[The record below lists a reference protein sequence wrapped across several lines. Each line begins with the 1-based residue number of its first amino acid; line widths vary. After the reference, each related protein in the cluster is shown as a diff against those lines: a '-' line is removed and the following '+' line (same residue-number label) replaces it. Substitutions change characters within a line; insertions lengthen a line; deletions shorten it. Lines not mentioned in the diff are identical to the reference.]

1 MSHGRSAGRRPGLRS
16 PDGVGALFDAH
27 AAHIFRW
34 LARETQTSAT
44 AADLT
49 AETFARALTAGSAFR
64 GSSPES
70 EIAWLFSVARNLLLQ
85 HRRSERVELRA
96 SRRLG
101 ISLAIDE
108 GLFEEVDSRIEAVS
122 SREALEGAL
131 AGLSPGQQEIVR
143 RVVLLEESPSEA
155 ARALGLEPAAVRM
168 RLSRALR
175 AMRTYLQQSGAA

>member
-1 MSHGRSAGRRPGLRS
+1 MSHARAARRRPSLHS
-16 PDGVGALFDAH
+16 PEGVGALFDAH
-27 AAHIFRW
+27 APRIFGW
-34 LARETQTSAT
+34 LARETGSSAF

-49 AETFARALTAGSAFR
+49 AETFARALTAGRAFR
-64 GSSPES
+64 GDSEES

-85 HRRSERVELRA
+85 QRRSERVELRA

-108 GLFEEVDSRIEAVS
+108 SLIEDVDSRLAALS
-122 SREALEGAL
+122 AHDALEGAL
-131 AGLSPGQQEIVR
+131 AGLPSGQQEIVR

-155 ARALGLEPAAVRM
+155 AIALGLEPAAARM